1 LNETQADASPPKA
14 QAKGATERRDDM
26 RKLRSKI
33 ASKRISGQE
42 LMVAAVGS
50 SVLIWAG
57 VLNYLLV

>member
-1 LNETQADASPPKA
+1 
-14 QAKGATERRDDM
+14 M